1 MPTVRAFARLQD
13 NASFSRFFY
22 LKCSKQL
29 SVPSCVVTH
38 CLGSQDL
45 LLLYQQGVK
54 NVSRWM
60 IEGFTLLFQK
70 KIWLVANMV
79 KILSLS
85 CVGSRR
91 SPMFEDLNLDIR
103 KNLTVVE
110 DLARDLISGKNL
122 INSNRGQG
130 FYHKSK
136 KKSALRTTN
145 DISLQFYK
153 NFGLV
158 KM

>member
-1 MPTVRAFARLQD
+1 
-13 NASFSRFFY
+13 
-22 LKCSKQL
+22 
-29 SVPSCVVTH
+29 
-38 CLGSQDL
+38 
-45 LLLYQQGVK
+45 
-54 NVSRWM
+54 M

-70 KIWLVANMV
+70 RIWLVANMV
-79 KILSLS
+79 KILILS
-85 CVGSRR
+85 CVGSHR

-103 KNLTVVE
+103 KKLTVAE

-136 KKSALRTTN
+136 KSASRTTN
-145 DISLQFYK
+145 DISLQFCK